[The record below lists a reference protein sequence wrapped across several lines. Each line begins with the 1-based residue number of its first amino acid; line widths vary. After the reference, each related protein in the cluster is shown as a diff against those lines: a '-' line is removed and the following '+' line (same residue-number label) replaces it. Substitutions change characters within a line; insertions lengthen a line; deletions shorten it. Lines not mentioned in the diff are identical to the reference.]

1 MLSNIQKHEKIMTCI
16 SKMVDTIELLKD
28 TITSQQYIDL
38 YNNLMDIYKHNSDE
52 NIKEDNE
59 MVVDNNLNEVIDEIE
74 VIEVEELLY
83 NDKIYYINRLT
94 FRIYDPE
101 TEEEVTR

>member
-1 MLSNIQKHEKIMTCI
+1 MLSTIQNHEKIMICI

-38 YNNLMDIYKHNSDE
+38 YNNLMDIYKHHSDE
-52 NIKEDNE
+52 NITEDNE

-74 VIEVEELLY
+74 VVEVEDLLY